1 MIKIQSTLELTMG
14 SHKTYGKNAFQQS
27 HAASA
32 RWVAEQAI
40 FKLSEITPDS
50 QAACAAILSEQ
61 LNQVTPKDKTTQ
73 ESTMSYNELT
83 DISRRFNKLS

>member
-27 HAASA
+27 HVASA

-40 FKLSEITPDS
+40 FKLAEITPNS
-50 QAACAAILSEQ
+50 QATCAAILSEQ
-61 LNQVTPKDKTTQ
+61 LNQVAPKDKKTP
-73 ESTMSYNELT
+73 ESTMSHDELA
-83 DISRRFNKLS
+83 DISRRFNKFS